1 MIRKIIYLFVL
12 FLFLGTKSFSY
23 ECNFDKLKPGVTKKS
38 LEQINIFAYGT
49 EDDGIFIKQLS
60 SYDICQKDLSK
71 VHGLMVTLFFSK
83 DNLIK
88 INYEN
93 NLPNNNILFDI
104 ANNEYKLNFKR
115 NEQQILKK
123 QSEFYSTFKN
133 NNSYYYVV
141 LKANN
146 NQREFLE
153 IIDSSRIEE
162 FENHILKLEESG
174 E

>member
-12 FLFLGTKSFSY
+12 SLFLVTKSFSY

-38 LEQINIFAYGT
+38 LEEINIFAYGP
-49 EDDGIFIKQLS
+49 EEDGIFIKQLS

-104 ANNEYKLNFKR
+104 ANEEYKLNFKR

-123 QSEFYSTFKN
+123 QSEFYSTTIN

-174 E
+174 Q

>member
-23 ECNFDKLKPGVTKKS
+23 ECNFDKLKPGVTKKN
-38 LEQINIFAYGT
+38 LEQINIFAYGP

-123 QSEFYSTFKN
+123 QSEFYSTSKN
-133 NNSYYYVV
+133 NNSYFYVI

-146 NQREFLE
+146 DQREYLE
-153 IIDSSRIEE
+153 IIDDLKIEK
-162 FENHILKLEESG
+162 FESHILKLEESKP
-174 E
+174 

>member
-1 MIRKIIYLFVL
+1 MIKKIIYLFVL
-12 FLFLGTKSFSY
+12 SLFLVTKSFSY
-23 ECNFDKLKPGVTKKS
+23 ECNFDKLKPGVTKES
-38 LEQINIFAYGT
+38 LEEINIFAYGP
-49 EDDGIFIKQLS
+49 EEDGIFIKQLS
-60 SYDICQKDLSK
+60 SYDICQKDFSK
-71 VHGLMVTLFFSK
+71 VHGLTVTLFFSK

-104 ANNEYKLNFKR
+104 ANKEYKLNFKR

-123 QSEFYSTFKN
+123 QSEFYSTSKN
-133 NNSYYYVV
+133 NNSYYYVA

-153 IIDSSRIEE
+153 IIDSLRIEE

>member
-1 MIRKIIYLFVL
+1 MKKILFITIFLL
-12 FLFLGTKSFSY
+12 FSLTTYSNSY
-23 ECNFDKLKPGVTKKS
+23 ECNFDKLIPGTTKKK
-38 LEQINIFAYGT
+38 LEEANIFAYGP
-49 EDDGIFIKQLS
+49 EEDGIFIKQLS
-60 SYDICQKDLSK
+60 SYDICQKDFSK

-104 ANNEYKLNFKR
+104 ANKEYKLNFKR

-123 QSEFYSTFKN
+123 QSEFYSTSKN
-133 NNSYYYVV
+133 NNSYYYVA

>member
-1 MIRKIIYLFVL
+1 MIKKIIYLFVL
-12 FLFLGTKSFSY
+12 SLFLATKSISY

-38 LEQINIFAYGT
+38 LGEINIFAYGP
-49 EDDGIFIKQLS
+49 EVDGIFIKQLS

-71 VHGLMVTLFFSK
+71 VHGLMVTLFFFK
-83 DNLIK
+83 DSLIK

-93 NLPNNNILFDI
+93 NIPNNNILFDI

-123 QSEFYSTFKN
+123 QSEFYSTSKN

-153 IIDSSRIEE
+153 IIDSSKIEK

>member
-1 MIRKIIYLFVL
+1 
-12 FLFLGTKSFSY
+12 
-23 ECNFDKLKPGVTKKS
+23 
-38 LEQINIFAYGT
+38 
-49 EDDGIFIKQLS
+49 
-60 SYDICQKDLSK
+60 
-71 VHGLMVTLFFSK
+71 MVTLFFSK

-104 ANNEYKLNFKR
+104 ANNKYKLNFKR